1 MTDQDFD
8 DNKKEIYDLL
18 DFNDTNKS
26 LILQNLINS
35 YKLDT
40 SSSIDIS
47 NDVYTDTT
55 IDKWSEKLPTLHGS
69 KLLINK
75 LIHNPINNKNLLYQR
90 QRSYANKA
98 LHDVMT
104 LDVLKDYE
112 NDVLWIYKLN
122 DEIKSNNLINV
133 LFPSTFI
140 ISYINYIEPLIE
152 LYHMYKI
159 YFIPLNIIIYP
170 ILSLFAPLYYLN
182 TYLNFNMSLTSYL
195 GIMMKLLKYV
205 FSYSG
210 SIKSTLI
217 KIVTVSAYI
226 FLFGYNIYQT
236 AEYSYM
242 LYDVKSTLYKKLC
255 NLNTFIKEAA
265 DIIRSLPKDIIKPF
279 MDIHCDLDSIS
290 MTNSFPNIYK
300 LWKSNELK
308 NNISDLLMTIYTID
322 IISSVSKVIRSN
334 QWTLPTYDNYETKIW
349 NMRNPI
355 LSQDQVANPL
365 QLSKN
370 IVITGPNAAGKTTYV
385 KSILS
390 NIILSQTFGITYGI
404 KADICLYDNIASFMR
419 ITDVLGSK
427 SYFEA
432 EAEYCL
438 KMMKK
443 AKEMSDANK
452 RCLFLMDE
460 PMHSTPPTEGMA
472 TAYAVAEYIGRMHGI
487 NIILTTHFHKLIQ
500 LAKEYPDNFI
510 NLSVE
515 AISLPDNKFLFPY
528 QIRKGHSYQC
538 IAIELLSSKEFP
550 EDVINSAINMKN
562 KICHEINSR

>member
-1 MTDQDFD
+1 MD
-8 DNKKEIYDLL
+8 DAEFNENKKELYDLL

-26 LILQNLINS
+26 LILQNLIDS
-35 YKLDT
+35 YNLDNAYN
-40 SSSIDIS
+40 IEIS

-55 IDKWSEKLPTLHGS
+55 IDTWSKSLPVLNGS
-69 KLLINK
+69 KLLANK
-75 LIHNPINNKNLLYQR
+75 FIHNPINNKNVLYQR
-90 QRSYANKA
+90 QRSYSHKA
-98 LHDVMT
+98 LQDIIT

-122 DEIKSNNLINV
+122 DEIKTNNLIHV
-133 LFPSTFI
+133 LFPSTFM

-182 TYLNFNMSLTSYL
+182 TYLSFNMSFSTYL

-217 KIVTVSAYI
+217 KIISVSAYI

-255 NLNTFIKEAA
+255 NLNIFIKEAA
-265 DIIRSLPKDIIKPF
+265 DIIKMLPKDIIKPF
-279 MDIHCDLDSIS
+279 MNVQCDIDNIS
-290 MTNSFPNIYK
+290 MDNSFPNIYK

-308 NNISDLLMTIYTID
+308 NKISDLLITIYTID
-322 IISSVSKVIRSN
+322 VVSSINKIVRSN
-334 QWTLPTYDNYETKIW
+334 EWTLPTYDNHETKIW
-349 NMRNPI
+349 NMKNPI
-355 LSQDQVANPL
+355 LASEQVANPV

-370 IVITGPNAAGKTTYV
+370 IIITGPNAAGKTTYV

-390 NIILSQTFGITYGI
+390 NIILSQTFGIVYGI
-404 KADICLYDNIASFMR
+404 KANIALYDNIASFMR
-419 ITDVLGSK
+419 ITDILGSK

-443 AKEMSDANK
+443 AKEMSDAKK

-472 TAYAVAEYIGRMHGI
+472 TAYAVAEYIGSMSGI
-487 NIILTTHFHKLIQ
+487 NIILTTHFHKLTQ
-500 LAKEYPDNFI
+500 LAIEYPKNFM

-515 AISLPDNKFLFPY
+515 AIPMANYQFVFPY
-528 QIRKGHSYQC
+528 QIKKGYSYQC
-538 IAIELLSSKEFP
+538 IAIELLSSKDFP
-550 EDVINSAINMKN
+550 EDVIKSAINMKN
-562 KICHEINSR
+562 KICEEINSR